1 MDAFETAPDALARE
15 LAEELGVQV
24 SPPTGTPVAHLQ
36 SRGIDPVVWSID
48 VWQGQVTNL
57 DPDEHDALGWFDETA
72 LADLVLA
79 HPAYHAILSKALR
92 SAGNRRVVPRQGDEP
107 SS

>member
-15 LAEELGVQV
+15 LREELGVQV
-24 SPPTGTPVAHLQ
+24 SPPTGTPLARLQ
-36 SRGIDPVVWSID
+36 SRGIDLVVWSID

-57 DPDEHDALGWFDETA
+57 DPHEHDAVGWFEETA

-79 HPAYHAILSKALR
+79 HPAYLDILSKALR
-92 SAGNRRVVPRQGDEP
+92 SAGNRRSYSPTK
-107 SS
+107 